1 MEPSAEFQ
9 DQAESCFKQAIQEQT
24 SSDTNMK
31 IVNQQNNENNSS
43 NNHSN
48 NIDHQRTTASSQ
60 STAGGQEQTNSESID
75 DTKERLQRFDLVI
88 QHLHRLRATL
98 ALDSSVRE
106 LQKLQ
111 TLNILG
117 QNLLPHHPH
126 TVPPPGPGGHHGKM
140 FKRYFYMS
148 GF

>member
-48 NIDHQRTTASSQ
+48 NIDHQRTASSQ

-126 TVPPPGPGGHHGKM
+126 TVPPPGPGGHHGKV
-140 FKRYFYMS
+140 FKSYFY
-148 GF
+148 